1 MTVHGFSPA
10 HVRSLL
16 QARAVGVP
24 PAAESQ
30 DLAATLYSHWY
41 AAPLAES
48 RVDPAWPPLE
58 GMLRL
63 AQGEALGWTPAI
75 VIGHGAGGITVARA
89 ADGRARALLR
99 GSYTHQEGSER
110 TGLPAQAGEHIMAVP
125 RSGGVVSEGW
135 WRSWGGGWDPRSAPK
150 DVTRVY
156 LGPAL
161 WELPYLVGL
170 LTVALETR
178 SEPWMIKVLAQEHSL
193 GRPDAMVIY
202 VASTAAFGDIVEC
215 ARGRVRTRPGPP
227 LTEILAPGVSWA
239 QEPGDGCSFGES
251 RCSLMA
257 GILQRTTNADDETF
271 LGTASEEF
279 LSAGLDPTAPHLRR
293 RAHE

>member
-10 HVRSLL
+10 HAKSLL
-16 QARAVGVP
+16 QARAVGAP
-24 PAAESQ
+24 PAADGQ
-30 DLAATLYSHWY
+30 DLAATLYSRWY
-41 AAPLAES
+41 AAPLAET

-58 GMLRL
+58 GMLRV

-75 VIGHGAGGITVARA
+75 VIGQGAGGVAVARA

-135 WRSWGGGWDPRSAPK
+135 WRSWGGGWDPRSAPQ

-161 WELPYLVGL
+161 WELP
-170 LTVALETR
+170 T
-178 SEPWMIKVLAQEHSL
+178 W
-193 GRPDAMVIY
+193 
-202 VASTAAFGDIVEC
+202 
-215 ARGRVRTRPGPP
+215 
-227 LTEILAPGVSWA
+227 
-239 QEPGDGCSFGES
+239 
-251 RCSLMA
+251 
-257 GILQRTTNADDETF
+257 
-271 LGTASEEF
+271 
-279 LSAGLDPTAPHLRR
+279 SAC
-293 RAHE
+293 